1 MAVTRREFVRG
12 GVAAFTVGFAA
23 PAFISDLARAQGRAQ
38 RNLVVLYLSGGNDA
52 LSMLVPYTDPQ
63 YYARRPTLAIP
74 AANVLQI
81 GSDRAGRALGL
92 HPRLSGL
99 RSIFDGGRL
108 AIIQRTGYTN
118 SSRSHFQGTDIW
130 SSGDPSSP
138 QGTGWLGRYLDT
150 LPSPVDPLTAWST
163 VRETPRT
170 LLART
175 VGVPSIPSVAGYAF
189 ASPNSAT
196 DASFARSSALRIAS
210 HLPADQ
216 PHLSFVNATA
226 QNAFATLDRVAQV
239 NTYVPSVTYA
249 NNGFAQALRAIAGAI
264 AKGIGTKVFWVQTG
278 GYDTHALQ
286 NPNAVN
292 GAYTG
297 LMGTLNDGLTAFY
310 RDLDNQGMLRDTL
323 ILQFSEFGRRITENG
338 SNGTDHGAAGLMMA
352 LGGTV
357 RGGLYGTAAR
367 LNNTPDNQTLENNGG
382 DVRHE
387 TDFRAVY
394 SKVIESWLGADPNG
408 ILGGDFRAAAPNF
421 L

>member
-1 MAVTRREFVRG
+1 MVRRSAKRRAPCWRG
-12 GVAAFTVGFAA
+12 PCG
-23 PAFISDLARAQGRAQ
+23 
-38 RNLVVLYLSGGNDA
+38 
-52 LSMLVPYTDPQ
+52 
-63 YYARRPTLAIP
+63 
-74 AANVLQI
+74 
-81 GSDRAGRALGL
+81 
-92 HPRLSGL
+92 
-99 RSIFDGGRL
+99 
-108 AIIQRTGYTN
+108 
-118 SSRSHFQGTDIW
+118 
-130 SSGDPSSP
+130 
-138 QGTGWLGRYLDT
+138 
-150 LPSPVDPLTAWST
+150 
-163 VRETPRT
+163 
-170 LLART
+170 
-175 VGVPSIPSVAGYAF
+175 PSIPSVAGYAF

-310 RDLDNQGMLRDTL
+310 RDLDNQGAARTL
-323 ILQFSEFGRRITENG
+323 ILQFSDSAAASPRTGATAMITAPRAYDGARRYG
-338 SNGTDHGAAGLMMA
+338 PRAASTGPPRPEQHNP
-352 LGGTV
+352 TT
-357 RGGLYGTAAR
+357 RR
-367 LNNTPDNQTLENNGG
+367 SENNGG

-394 SKVIESWLGADPNG
+394 SKVIESWRGPIERDSRGRFP
-408 ILGGDFRAAAPNF
+408 GGRAGVSLARRRVRRA
-421 L
+421 